1 MLTGQ
6 LSPDALMRAIVM
18 LIVAFV
24 VGTIGELMQVYCDQ
38 IMEKNRELSEANGKM
53 QALNARL
60 AESGESLHNANKK

>member
-1 MLTGQ
+1 
-6 LSPDALMRAIVM
+6 M

-24 VGTIGELMQVYCDQ
+24 VGTIVELMQVYCDQ